1 MSQYKKPIQI
11 RLDDPI
17 CSVTSIAGCVVGVL
31 FEKKGSEIKEAIQKR
46 VFSID
51 GKLSECETMVG
62 SVQEFLKDK
71 ERQVKE
77 LEELHT
83 AREDEKEAKLHPMER
98 EIKEV
103 CHRMN
108 LVSFEHNAETEKLMA
123 QKATSFV
130 DRFND
135 YKDKLKKVDEFLEAV
150 HDEERAARLS
160 NSGLHGPQGYQG
172 SYGAQGCQGAV
183 PEKYRPDDA
192 VAITEEE
199 DRALSQLGTL
209 KSVVQ
214 TYIYRV
220 MKVTDLVAELKEEK
234 RRLLLI
240 ERNLDSKRM
249 YKLDLNK
256 LSAFGFEDV
265 EVK

>member
-1 MSQYKKPIQI
+1 MSQYKKAIQI

-17 CSVTSIAGCVVGVL
+17 CSVSAIEGTVIGIL
-31 FEKKGSEIKEAIQKR
+31 FERKGKEIKEAIQKR
-46 VFSID
+46 VVSID
-51 GKLSECETMVG
+51 GKVSECEAMVG
-62 SVQEFLKDK
+62 SVQVFLKDK

-83 AREDEKEAKLHPMER
+83 ARADEREAKLRPMER

-108 LVSFEHNAETEKLMA
+108 RVSFEHNTETEKLMA

-135 YKDKLKKVDEFLEAV
+135 YKDRLKKVDEFLEEV
-150 HDEERAARLS
+150 HNEERAALLS
-160 NSGLHGPQGYQG
+160 NT
-172 SYGAQGCQGAV
+172 GAQGCMGSQGACGYQGWQGAV

-192 VAITEEE
+192 ITITEEE
-199 DRALSQLGTL
+199 DRALSQLSTL
-209 KSVVQ
+209 RNVVQ
-214 TYIYRV
+214 VYVWRV
-220 MKVTDLVAELKEEK
+220 RKITDLVAELKEEK

-240 ERNLDSKRM
+240 ERNLDAGRV

-265 EVK
+265 EVS